1 MKTGCFEQSL
11 SEVVASPLP
20 ESIIGM
26 DIMSDWGRLPSPS
39 LVKQKVCKS
48 VLKLVS
54 IGLPK
59 WEPLELP

>member
-1 MKTGCFEQSL
+1 M
-11 SEVVASPLP
+11 VASPLP

-26 DIMSDWGRLPSPS
+26 DIMSDWGMLPSPS
-39 LVKQKVCKS
+39 LVKQKACKS

-54 IGLPK
+54 IGHPK